1 VLKQEVVQAE
11 GSMRTQFHQGAYT
24 VLQGDGWKDIS
35 KKHLVAFMHVTQ
47 RKAYVL
53 HVHDIS
59 AKRKTGE
66 NIFALMESEY
76 EYIQDML
83 KLKCIGMCGDTAS
96 DERKG
101 RMNVPLHSESYLT
114 MSTCK
119 LCLILGDYYKQNPQV
134 KSLVDEAILVI
145 KWFNNHSYALG
156 VLNEEQMSMYKKS
169 HALIMPVVTRWT
181 SNFCALDRLL
191 DIWKAIQMTS
201 IKHEDRLVES
211 VGQKHSAKTKA
222 TQVLALVKDTTW
234 WKALTAIKLHIEPLA
249 IATNVSQGATT
260 RCDQVLLILGNLL
273 EKRWAKADQDLFIA
287 CLFLNPFINSNLI
300 DANTLSVAIIMGI
313 TRRLYLRVFQLDVPP
328 PDLIHEV
335 YDYAE
340 RKNRYSPDCW
350 PIEDLRRR
358 RDNPSEDCNV
368 DPISAWTIISQDSSL
383 VKLAI
388 LVLSFVPNSASME
401 RLFSSMGHTK
411 TKTRSCLGIQ
421 KNRDIAFL
429 KMELR
434 RRH

>member
-1 VLKQEVVQAE
+1 
-11 GSMRTQFHQGAYT
+11 MRTQFHQGAYT

-83 KLKCIGMCGDTAS
+83 KLKCIGVCGDAAS

-101 RMNVPLHSESYLT
+101 RMLFLKAHPWMLAADCWSHQ
-114 MSTCK
+114 

-169 HALIMPVVTRWT
+169 HALIMPMVTRWT

-191 DIWKAIQMTS
+191 DIWKAIQITS

-260 RCDQVLLILGNLL
+260 HCDQVLLILGNLYRTYTHL
-273 EKRWAKADQDLFIA
+273 
-287 CLFLNPFINSNLI
+287 
-300 DANTLSVAIIMGI
+300 
-313 TRRLYLRVFQLDVPP
+313 
-328 PDLIHEV
+328 
-335 YDYAE
+335 
-340 RKNRYSPDCW
+340 
-350 PIEDLRRR
+350 
-358 RDNPSEDCNV
+358 
-368 DPISAWTIISQDSSL
+368 
-383 VKLAI
+383 
-388 LVLSFVPNSASME
+388 
-401 RLFSSMGHTK
+401 
-411 TKTRSCLGIQ
+411 
-421 KNRDIAFL
+421 
-429 KMELR
+429 
-434 RRH
+434 